1 MTLNFFPMV
10 LTGTM
15 IILMQT
21 VWHIVAF
28 QLKYAGHMD
37 VIENRIMQ
45 HYVSGAKRYCM
56 HRYIHWKQMFIKS
69 VYYIQNRDY
78 IL

>member
-1 MTLNFFPMV
+1 MV

-21 VWHIVAF
+21 AWHIVAF
-28 QLKYAGHMD
+28 QLKFAGHMD

-45 HYVSGAKRYCM
+45 HYV
-56 HRYIHWKQMFIKS
+56 
-69 VYYIQNRDY
+69 
-78 IL
+78 